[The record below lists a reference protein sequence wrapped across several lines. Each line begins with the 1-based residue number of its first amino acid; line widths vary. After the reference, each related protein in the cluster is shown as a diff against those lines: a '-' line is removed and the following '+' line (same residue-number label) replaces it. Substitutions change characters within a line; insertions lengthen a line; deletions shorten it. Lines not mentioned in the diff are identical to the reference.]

1 MTEGERMKRKNY
13 LVLPLALAVLLGA
26 AGCQKQDGAPTAA
39 AEYGSIE
46 SLVED
51 SGTVVHRDPYSIY
64 ALVSAK
70 ITACHFEEGDA
81 VQEGDILYELDAS
94 DLEDQIDQAEVSL
107 KSARQSYDQAASAC
121 ADLTV
126 RAEASGTVTTLYLH
140 KGDFVSAG
148 TPIAEITDRTAM
160 TLTVPFSP
168 DEAARITPG
177 AAAEIIFL
185 SYSGSVSGTV
195 ARVYDTPSALSGGRE
210 GVYVEISF
218 KNPGALAGGET
229 ASARIGSAACM
240 ENGQAQAATSQTLY
254 ATQSGQVTSLA
265 IDTGSAVSVGEAIMT
280 IENDSLTGSRDSAA
294 IAVENAEVALDQLIA
309 RREDYVLRAPAD
321 GIILTRT
328 AREGDFASA
337 ATPLATLAEEN
348 SLGVEVSVDE
358 IYIDKLFTGQDATV
372 SFTDDSGQSREYS
385 ASVRRISQ
393 AGVTSG
399 GVTNYTV
406 ELTLDDTD
414 GLRSGMNVWVSIV
427 TGARERCLRVPS
439 EAVSG
444 GVVQVQRG
452 GKTEEVSVK
461 TGISGGGYTEILEG
475 LEEGDVVLL
484 PAP

>member
-1 MTEGERMKRKNY
+1 MKVRRWGAA
-13 LVLPLALAVLLGA
+13 ALAGLTALL
-26 AGCQKQDGAPTAA
+26 AGCSGGQDSYNTVAPETDAV
-39 AEYGSIE
+39 
-46 SLVED
+46 VERTVEAT
-51 SGTVVHRDPYSIY
+51 GTVGYHEEYSVIPT
-64 ALVSAK
+64 VSGK
-70 ITACHFEEGDA
+70 ILSCSVEEGDTVTA
-81 VQEGDILYELDAS
+81 GQVLYVIDSGE
-94 DLEDQIDQAEVSL
+94 LEDQITQAQLSL
-107 KSARQSYDQAASAC
+107 SSAQASYSQAAAAC
-121 ADLTV
+121 DDLTV
-126 RAEASGTVTTLYLH
+126 TAYASGTVTEVYVH
-140 KGDFVSAG
+140 VGDYVNTG
-148 TPIAEITDRTAM
+148 TAIAALVDSGSL
-160 TLTVPFSP
+160 TLTVPFAT
-168 DEAARITPG
+168 DD
-177 AAAEIIFL
+177 AAAFAA
-185 SYSGSVSGTV
+185 GSTAVISFPGKAGTVSGTV
-195 ARVYDTPSALSGGRE
+195 TRVYDTPTTLSGGRQ
-210 GVYVEISF
+210 GVYVELSF
-218 KNPGALAGGET
+218 DNPGAVSSGDTAMASVGG
-229 ASARIGSAACM
+229 AACM
-240 ENGQAQAATSQTLY
+240 ESGTVANATEQSIY
-254 ATQSGQVTSLA
+254 ATQSGQVASLPIQA
-265 IDTGSAVSVGEAIMT
+265 GTAVTAGQTVMT
-280 IENDSLTGSRDSAA
+280 IENASLTNAVTNAALSVESARVSLTQLEDSLS
-294 IAVENAEVALDQLIA
+294 
-309 RREDYVLRAPAD
+309 DYTVTAPVD
-321 GIILTRT
+321 GTVLTRT
-328 AREGDFASA
+328 FKTGDFASA

-484 PAP
+484 PAS

>member
-1 MTEGERMKRKNY
+1 MKVRRWGAA
-13 LVLPLALAVLLGA
+13 ALAGLTALL
-26 AGCQKQDGAPTAA
+26 AGCSGGQDGYHTVTPETDAV
-39 AEYGSIE
+39 
-46 SLVED
+46 VERTVEAT
-51 SGTVVHRDPYSIY
+51 GTVGYREEYSVIPV
-64 ALVSAK
+64 VSGK
-70 ITACHFEEGDA
+70 ILSCSVEEGDA
-81 VQEGDILYELDAS
+81 VTAGQALYVIDSGE
-94 DLEDQIDQAEVSL
+94 LEDQITQARLSL
-107 KSARQSYDQAASAC
+107 SSAQAAYDQAADAC
-121 ADLTV
+121 GDLQV
-126 RAEASGTVTTLYLH
+126 PAHASGTVTEVYVH
-140 KGDFVSAG
+140 VGDYVNAG
-148 TPIAEITDRTAM
+148 TAIAALVDSGSL
-160 TLTVPFSP
+160 TLTVPFSTA
-168 DEAARITPG
+168 DAASVVPG
-177 AAAEIIFL
+177 AAAVIRFTNQAET
-185 SYSGSVSGTV
+185 VSGTV
-195 ARVYDTPSALSGGRE
+195 ERVYDSPTVFSGGRQ
-210 GVYVEISF
+210 GVYVELSF
-218 KNPGALAGGET
+218 PNPGAVSSGMTAMASVGGV
-229 ASARIGSAACM
+229 SCM
-240 ENGQAQAATSQTLY
+240 ESGTVSNATEQSIY

-484 PAP
+484 PAS